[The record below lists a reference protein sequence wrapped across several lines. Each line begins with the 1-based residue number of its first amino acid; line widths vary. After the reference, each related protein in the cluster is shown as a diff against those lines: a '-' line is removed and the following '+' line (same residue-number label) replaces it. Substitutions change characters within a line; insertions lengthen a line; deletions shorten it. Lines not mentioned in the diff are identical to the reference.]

1 MPPVLFLALL
11 AAQRKAA
18 RFAFLAAVPCGSLPL
33 HGLLLALGG
42 QRLPGQQLHV
52 FFGHGHPGV
61 IQQEL
66 LLLFELFRVQ
76 RGLPHRVQRGLAAG
90 SRRRVEGL
98 CAKHMAS

>member
-42 QRLPGQQLHV
+42 QRLPG
-52 FFGHGHPGV
+52 
-61 IQQEL
+61 
-66 LLLFELFRVQ
+66 
-76 RGLPHRVQRGLAAG
+76 
-90 SRRRVEGL
+90 L
-98 CAKHMAS
+98 CAGAPLRQRREKPGGRAGIGRHCGAGGYSAPRMR